1 MKLKTLDEINF
12 DGKVVLLRCDLNVP
26 IDNEGKVSDKTK
38 IKRHKGTI
46 NELIAKKAKIIII
59 SHLGRPKGK
68 LVKELSMNR
77 ILHAFAEELK
87 IPEVT
92 VLPYCGLDIMKKVF
106 DNMDKGTVT
115 FLENIRFY
123 PEEEK
128 NDLDFAKQLAEIA
141 DIYINDAFSVS
152 HRKHISTYGLSKFLP
167 SFVGRAMQLELEM
180 LEKINNNINK
190 PVMAIIGG
198 SKIST
203 KINLL
208 SNLVK
213 KVDYLVI
220 GGAMANTFLLERGHN
235 IGSSLVEKDKLDIVK
250 NVLQQAKENNC
261 TIILPKEVVVSKSLN
276 DDEEAE
282 NIDISKMRN
291 DLAIFD
297 VGEKTIEEI
306 CNTASMCKTIFWN
319 GPLGVYETPPFD
331 NSTNI
336 IGRTIAILTKGKL
349 VTSVVGGGDTVAALN
364 NAELTGGFSYVS
376 IAGGALVEWLE
387 GKKLPGLLFLEN

>member
-1 MKLKTLDEINF
+1 MNIKEI
-12 DGKVVLLRCDLNVP
+12 
-26 IDNEGKVSDKTK
+26 
-38 IKRHKGTI
+38 
-46 NELIAKKAKIIII
+46 
-59 SHLGRPKGK
+59 
-68 LVKELSMNR
+68 
-77 ILHAFAEELK
+77 
-87 IPEVT
+87 T
-92 VLPYCGLDIMKKVF
+92 VLPYCRPEVIDSVLKEKQVGSITLM
-106 DNMDKGTVT
+106 
-115 FLENIRFY
+115 ENIRFY
-123 PEEEK
+123 PEEEENNQK
-128 NDLDFAKQLAEIA
+128 FAKELAKIG
-141 DIYINDAFSVS
+141 DCFINDAFSVS
-152 HRKHISTYGLSKFLP
+152 HRRHISTYSLSNLLP
-167 SFVGRAMQLELEM
+167 SYLGRSLELELTM
-180 LEKINNNINK
+180 LSKIQENINK

-208 SNLVK
+208 TNLVK

-220 GGAMANTFLLERGHN
+220 GGAMANTFLLEGGYD
-235 IGSSLVEKDKLDIVK
+235 IGSSLVEKDKLDVIK

-276 DDEEAE
+276 ENEEAE

-291 DLAIFD
+291 GLAIFD

-364 NAELTGGFSYVS
+364 NAEVTGGFSYVS